1 MDRAFMLVSRLKR
14 IWQRYRLPIIVLG
27 LVVVSGITY
36 GAARY
41 TRVAPTIPTAT
52 VQRGEFLES
61 VKFHGRV
68 IAEKSVQIKAPAIA
82 GDIQITF
89 LARTGT
95 AVKKGDVIAKFDTAK
110 LQDTL
115 NQRRSDMKQAE
126 AGIGE
131 ERAKARLLDEQDRTD
146 LLKARYDVERA
157 KLDVSQESIL
167 SQIDGAEKKLALAD
181 AEQKLREVES
191 RQKADQASSQATING
206 KVQDRAKAEADV
218 RRAESDIA
226 AMTLCAPTD
235 GVVTLF
241 PNWRAGGWFTDN
253 PPEFR
258 PGDRAWNG
266 AAIAELPDFSTLQVS
281 TRIDEVDRG
290 RLVLGQTATVRV
302 DAVPDREFQAHI
314 AQISALAKT
323 DFTTW
328 PPPRNFDVTLQ
339 LDTQDSRLR
348 PGMGSN
354 GRILV
359 NRVPGSILIPVGA
372 MFTQNGSSIVYVLAG
387 TKFVPRAVAVG
398 LRNDEQLA
406 IASGLREGEK
416 VALKDPTL
424 AAENK

>member
-1 MDRAFMLVSRLKR
+1 MPGTFKK
-14 IWQRYRLPIIVLG
+14 IWQRHRVQVIVLG
-27 LVVVSGITY
+27 LMVVSGITY

-68 IAEKSVQIKAPAIA
+68 IAEKSVQIKAPAIT

-89 LARTGT
+89 LARTGI
-95 AVKKGDVIAKFDTAK
+95 AVKKGDVVVKFDTAK

-181 AEQKLREVES
+181 AEQKLREVEA
-191 RQKADQASSQATING
+191 RQKSDQASSQATING

-218 RRAESDIA
+218 RRAETDIS
-226 AMTLCAPTD
+226 AMTLRAPTD

-241 PNWRAGGWFTDN
+241 PNWRAGGWFSDN

-281 TRIDEVDRG
+281 TRIEEVDRG
-290 RLVLGQTATVRV
+290 RLALGQTATVRV

-314 AQISALAKT
+314 AQISALAKA

-328 PPPRNFDVTLQ
+328 PFPRNFDATLQ
-339 LDTQDSRLR
+339 LDSKDTRLR
-348 PGMGSN
+348 PGMSSS
-354 GRILV
+354 GRIAV

-372 MFTQNGSSIVYVLAG
+372 MFSQNGSSIVYVLAG
-387 TKFVPRAVAVG
+387 TKFVPRPVVVG

-406 IASGLREGEK
+406 IASGLKEGEK

-424 AAENK
+424 AAEKK

>member
-1 MDRAFMLVSRLKR
+1 MLGTFKK
-14 IWQRYRLPIIVLG
+14 IWQRYRVQVIVLG
-27 LVVVSGITY
+27 LMVVSGITY
-36 GAARY
+36 GAARF
-41 TRVAPTIPTAT
+41 TRVVPTIPTAT

-68 IAEKSVQIKAPAIA
+68 IAAKSVQIKAPAIT

-95 AVKKGDVIAKFDTAK
+95 AVKKGDVIVKFDTAK

-181 AEQKLREVES
+181 AEQKLREVEAK
-191 RQKADQASSQATING
+191 QKADQASSQATING

-218 RRAESDIA
+218 RRAETDIA
-226 AMTLCAPTD
+226 AMTLRAPTE

-241 PNWRAGGWFTDN
+241 PNWRAGGWWSDN

-302 DAVPDREFQAHI
+302 DAVPDREFQAHL

-328 PPPRNFDVTLQ
+328 PPPRNFDVSLQ
-339 LDTQDSRLR
+339 LDTKDTRLR
-348 PGMGSN
+348 PGMSSN
-354 GRILV
+354 GRIVV
-359 NRVPGSILIPVGA
+359 NRVPDSILIPVGA
-372 MFTQNGSSIVYVLAG
+372 LFTQNGSSVVYVLAG
-387 TKFVPRAVAVG
+387 TKFLPRPVAVG

-424 AAENK
+424 LAEKK

>member
-1 MDRAFMLVSRLKR
+1 MPGTVKKIWRRHR
-14 IWQRYRLPIIVLG
+14 IPVIVLG

-36 GAARY
+36 GAARF
-41 TRVAPTIPTAT
+41 TRVVPTIPTAT

-68 IAEKSVQIKAPAIA
+68 IAEKSVQIKAPVIT

-95 AVKKGDVIAKFDTAK
+95 AVKKGDVIVKFDTAK

-226 AMTLCAPTD
+226 AMTLRAPAD

-241 PNWRAGGWFTDN
+241 PNWRAGGWFSDN

-302 DAVPDREFQAHI
+302 DAVPDQEFQAHI

-339 LDTQDSRLR
+339 LDTKDTRLR
-348 PGMGSN
+348 PGMSSS
-354 GRILV
+354 GRIAV

-372 MFTQNGSSIVYVLAG
+372 MFSQNGSSIVYVLAG
-387 TKFVPRAVAVG
+387 TKFVPRPVAVG

-406 IASGLREGEK
+406 IASGLKEGEK

-424 AAENK
+424 AVEKK

>member
-1 MDRAFMLVSRLKR
+1 MLGTFKR
-14 IWQRYRLPIIVLG
+14 IWQRRRLQVILLG
-27 LVVVSGITY
+27 LMVVSGITY
-36 GAARY
+36 GAARF

-68 IAEKSVQIKAPAIA
+68 IAEKSVQIKAPAIT

-89 LARTGT
+89 LARTGA
-95 AVKKGDVIAKFDTAK
+95 AVKKGDVVVKFDTAK
-110 LQDTL
+110 LEDTL
-115 NQRRSDMKQAE
+115 HQRRSDMKQAE
-126 AGIGE
+126 AGIEE

-181 AEQKLREVES
+181 AEQKLHEVEA
-191 RQKADQASSQATING
+191 RQKADQISSQATING
-206 KVQDRAKAEADV
+206 KIQDRAKAEADV
-218 RRAESDIA
+218 RRAETDIA
-226 AMTLCAPTD
+226 AMTLRAPAD
-235 GVVTLF
+235 GVVTLLS
-241 PNWRAGGWFTDN
+241 NRRAGGWFTDN
-253 PPEFR
+253 PPEYR
-258 PGDRAWNG
+258 SGDRVWNG
-266 AAIAELPDFSTLQVS
+266 ASIAELPDFSTLQVS

-314 AQISALAKT
+314 AQISALAKI
-323 DFTTW
+323 DFTSW

-339 LDTQDSRLR
+339 LDTRDPRLR
-348 PGMGSN
+348 PGMSSN
-354 GRILV
+354 GRVVV
-359 NRVPGSILIPVGA
+359 NRVPGSILVPLGA
-372 MFTQNGSSIVYVLAG
+372 VFTQAGSSIVYVLAG
-387 TKFVPRAVAVG
+387 AKFVPRPVVVG

-406 IASGLREGEK
+406 IASGLSEGEK

-424 AAENK
+424 AAEKK

>member
-1 MDRAFMLVSRLKR
+1 MRGTFKK
-14 IWQRYRLPIIVLG
+14 IWQRHRIPVIVLG

-41 TRVAPTIPTAT
+41 TRVAPTIPTAI

-68 IAEKSVQIKAPAIA
+68 IAEKSVQIKAPAIT

-95 AVKKGDVIAKFDTAK
+95 AVKKGDVVVKFDTAK

-115 NQRRSDMKQAE
+115 NQRCSDMKQAE

-181 AEQKLREVES
+181 AEQSLREVET
-191 RQKADQASSQATING
+191 RQKSDEASSQATING

-218 RRAESDIA
+218 RRAETDIA
-226 AMTLCAPTD
+226 AMTLRAPTD

-241 PNWRAGGWFTDN
+241 PNWRAGGWFSDN

-290 RLVLGQTATVRV
+290 RLALRQTATVRV

-328 PPPRNFDVTLQ
+328 PPPRNFDVSLQ
-339 LDTQDSRLR
+339 LDSKDTRLR
-348 PGMGSN
+348 PGMSSM
-354 GRILV
+354 GRIAV
-359 NRVPGSILIPVGA
+359 NSVHGSILIPVGA

-387 TKFVPRAVAVG
+387 TKFVPRPVAVG

-406 IASGLREGEK
+406 IASGLKEGEK

-424 AAENK
+424 AAEKK